1 MSAVLSPTTP
11 TPDLAAVKTRQQVA
25 WSTGNYAV
33 VGTTLQLVGEQL
45 CEALDTRA
53 GWRVLDVAAGN
64 GNATLAAA
72 RRGCAVTSTDYVPSL
87 LDAGRLRAQAEGHDI
102 AFQEA
107 DAERLPFAD
116 ASFDAVL
123 STFGVMF
130 TPDQEQA
137 AREMLRVCRP
147 GGKIGL
153 ANWTPESFIGQL
165 FKTIGKYVPPAAGL
179 KSPALWGTQAR
190 LQELFGAGARA
201 LHIHSR
207 EFVFRYRSPQHWIEV
222 FRTYYGPTNKTFG
235 ALDASGQAALQ
246 QDLLALMAAR
256 NRSGDATLV
265 LPSEYLEV
273 VVERA

>member
-11 TPDLAAVKTRQQVA
+11 TPDLAAVKTRQQAA

-45 CEALDTRA
+45 CEALDPRA

-87 LDAGRLRAQAEGHDI
+87 LDAGRQRAMAEGHDI

-107 DAERLPFAD
+107 DAEKLPFAD

-222 FRTYYGPTNKTFG
+222 FRTYYGPTNKAFA

-273 VVERA
+273 MIERA